1 MNICTTLKVLIVAKC
16 IVNAVVI
23 EDESVIPGVLIV
35 AKCIVNIDNNP
46 SEARKGQH
54 AKNTVLIVA
63 KCIVN

>member
-46 SEARKGQH
+46 SEDD
-54 AKNTVLIVA
+54 I
-63 KCIVN
+63 